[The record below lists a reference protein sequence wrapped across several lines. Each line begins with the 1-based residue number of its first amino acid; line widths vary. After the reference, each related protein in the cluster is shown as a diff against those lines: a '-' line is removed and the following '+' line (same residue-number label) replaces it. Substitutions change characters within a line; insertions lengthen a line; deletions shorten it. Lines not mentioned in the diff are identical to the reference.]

1 MPTKTLTLTN
11 AEIRTA
17 RRLVMSGLIAAD
29 RRSQPW
35 QLFESR
41 QDVEALL
48 GKLLEMDV

>member
-11 AEIRTA
+11 AEIRII
-17 RRLVMSGLIAAD
+17 RRLIMSGLITAD

-48 GKLLEMDV
+48 GKLLEMNV